1 MESPPPPS
9 TPDETPDGTP
19 DGSPPPDPG
28 YTDEQA
34 TDTPT
39 EQTTEIEEVTTALQG
54 EKERAPE
61 ELASAVDTL
70 ISIVSAVE
78 TPETLAQ
85 DRQGVIESAENLASA
100 LAVISDPNTPRELKE
115 ELTAIVQ
122 QVTSTLEVV
131 HGPRVPSES
140 RSMLILVVKRTTSTL
155 DLICDSK
162 TPQKLRG
169 MLIGIVKDTNY
180 ALERSPE
187 TRNGSTRSPNSN
199 ESRAPAQDAEI
210 RMLLGSSSAI
220 VSDRRTPTGERE
232 KLADVTQQVSS
243 LLRKATDP
251 GTSQEERSEARKELD
266 ERTARMK
273 DQQEESASAQ
283 ERPEESLGK
292 AAAVCTSAIFE
303 STPEST
309 LMRGMKRLV
318 PAEWE
323 DEGVKD
329 FWKAQE
335 RSNDQLDVLA
345 QLRNNEHSHAPFE
358 VAPLIT
364 ELAEL
369 VPHDKLF
376 GSLGPSALSCEQTAS
391 YLDEEFGITVG
402 TWLTKGGM

>member
-1 MESPPPPS
+1 MESPPPPPS
-9 TPDETPDGTP
+9 TPDETP

-39 EQTTEIEEVTTALQG
+39 EQTTEIEEVTTALEE

-61 ELASAVDTL
+61 ELESAVDTL
-70 ISIVSAVE
+70 ISVVSAVE
-78 TPETLAQ
+78 SPETLAQ
-85 DRQGVIESAENLASA
+85 DRQAVIESAENLAAA
-100 LAVISDPNTPRELKE
+100 LAVLSDPNTPRELKE

-155 DLICDSK
+155 DLICDTK

-187 TRNGSTRSPNSN
+187 GARTGSTRSPDSN

-220 VSDRRTPTGERE
+220 VSDRKTPPGEQE
-232 KLADVTQQVSS
+232 KLADVTQHVSS

-273 DQQEESASAQ
+273 DQQEQSASAQ

-303 STPEST
+303 STPESA

-335 RSNDQLDVLA
+335 KSNDQLDVLA

-376 GSLGPSALSCEQTAS
+376 GSLGPSALSCQQTAS

-402 TWLTKGGM
+402 TWLTKGGA